1 MQNARIGMHDTLV
14 AVYLVWNRT
23 SWEHSRLA
31 ASDVTD
37 GQAAQRYMF
46 RGTARGP

>member
-1 MQNARIGMHDTLV
+1 MQNARIGTHDTLV
-14 AVYLVWNRT
+14 AVNRT

-31 ASDVTD
+31 TSDVTG